1 VGTSWALVLLP
12 LLYSWHVHRNIYIQ
26 TQRAW
31 FILGKPSRHY
41 EEYFIPFWTQ
51 VYIFHLAIAAAMR
64 DIWITYN
71 EFIDNLDRLS
81 FPRKNPVISPEIL
94 LGRRLI
100 QADIEA
106 DGVVRP
112 CFPLSITCPN
122 SSRIESIYGGVHL
135 VTLRGL

>member
-1 VGTSWALVLLP
+1 
-12 LLYSWHVHRNIYIQ
+12 
-26 TQRAW
+26 
-31 FILGKPSRHY
+31 
-41 EEYFIPFWTQ
+41 
-51 VYIFHLAIAAAMR
+51 MR

-112 CFPLSITCPN
+112 YFPLSITCPN